1 MIILP
6 IFLKI
11 PIRYKITWLPAFAW
25 LVVMLACKEMCAR
38 MSVIFGYYYVVM
50 LRIKIDCCTE
60 NYFDRFID
68 VNGWL
73 KGKKSSQKLMQCKSE
88 CLGTAGPSK
97 DTWNWWE
104 AEVADKKWKESCQ
117 RHSRHKLAKDKDIL
131 FFVLSSSFLSGVSF
145 DIGKK

>member
-1 MIILP
+1 MIILA

-68 VNGWL
+68 VDGWL
-73 KGKKSSQKLMQCKSE
+73 KGKKIKSKVDAMQEWMSWHGRPLK
-88 CLGTAGPSK
+88 
-97 DTWNWWE
+97 
-104 AEVADKKWKESCQ
+104 
-117 RHSRHKLAKDKDIL
+117 RHMEL
-131 FFVLSSSFLSGVSF
+131 VG
-145 DIGKK
+145 GGGGW